1 MKICW
6 TRSKNKKRIMK
17 VEEGVAEEEFHEEL
31 SSSTTNPLISS
42 NSRLNWTDLPMIAG
56 YRSRVSTKWAD

>member
-1 MKICW
+1 MKIC

-17 VEEGVAEEEFHEEL
+17 AEGAAGEEFHEEL

-56 YRSRVSTKWAD
+56 YLNRVWIKWAA